1 MFFPIGDDD
10 SQVDLA
16 PVVTVAIIA
25 LNVLVFLY
33 QMTLPAG
40 NLEHFMLAYSTIPR
54 EISTG
59 HDLPPTIPVPV
70 YLTLLTAMFMHG
82 GLMHIIGNMVYL
94 WVFGNN
100 IEAALGHARY
110 LAFYLV
116 CGILAGLTHV
126 ILNPISTTPSLGAS
140 GAISGVLG
148 AYLVMFPKSRVNIL
162 VWRTVVPTSAWVAL
176 GGWIALQLLS
186 VALTPRNAGGG
197 GVAFWAH
204 IGGFFAGMILGP
216 LMRRR

>member
-1 MFFPIGDDD
+1 MIFPIGDDD

-16 PVVTVAIIA
+16 PVVTVAIVA

-33 QMTLPAG
+33 QMTLPAAS
-40 NLEHFMLAYSTIPR
+40 LQQFMLAYSTIPR

-59 HDLPPTIPVPV
+59 RDLPPTIPVPV
-70 YLTLLTAMFMHG
+70 YVTLLTAMFMHG
-82 GLMHIIGNMVYL
+82 GLMHILGNMVYL

-100 IEAALGHARY
+100 IEGALGHVRY
-110 LAFYLV
+110 LSFYLA
-116 CGILAGLTHV
+116 CGVLAGLTHV
-126 ILNPISTTPSLGAS
+126 TLNPSSTIPSLGAS

-148 AYLVMFPKSRVNIL
+148 AYLVMFPKGRVKIL
-162 VWRTVVPTSAWVAL
+162 VGRMITETSAWVAL

-186 VALTPRNAGGG
+186 VALSPRNQGGG

-216 LMRRR
+216 VMRRR